1 MESSLKYNILNRSV
15 GGFYKAFW
23 KIVSNL
29 ALDVVAK
36 EWAGADM
43 KEDTEKE
50 ISSNSGSQK
59 EESGPF

>member
-1 MESSLKYNILNRSV
+1 MKYNILNRYV

-29 ALDVVAK
+29 ALGVIAK
-36 EWAGADM
+36 EWAGAGM

-59 EESGPF
+59 GESGPF